1 MKPTPKSDAME
12 AHLSNLAGKPRAAT
26 IQGNSCIVC
35 DGPAVEFKNDTS
47 RREYAISGLCQVCQD
62 DLFEAG
68 EDDPDCEFGDGWGA
82 WV

>member
-1 MKPTPKSDAME
+1 MKPTNKSAAME

-26 IQGNSCIVC
+26 IQGNSCIIC
-35 DGPAVEFKNDTS
+35 DRPAVEFKNDTS
-47 RREYAISGLCQVCQD
+47 RREYAISGLCQLCQD

>member
-26 IQGNSCIVC
+26 IHSNTCILC
-35 DGPAVEFKNDTS
+35 SGPATEFTNEVS
-47 RREYAISGLCQVCQD
+47 SREYAISGLCQVCQD

-68 EDDPDCEFGDGWGA
+68 EDDPDCEFGDGWAA